1 MVYLFGIG
9 IPVLI
14 ILVFIFGTYNRLIN
28 LRNTVTESWKNVDT
42 ELQRRYDL
50 IPNLVETVKG
60 YAAHEEKVF
69 EEIAKARSQ
78 AQGSKGTPEQQA
90 ADEKT
95 LVRALGGLFAVAE
108 NYPDLKASENFL
120 HLQEELVHTE
130 DRIQAAR
137 RFYNGNV
144 RTINNKVQMFPSNL
158 IANAFGFTTAEYFE
172 VDSVNVRQAP
182 DLRPQA

>member
-1 MVYLFGIG
+1 MEYLLGIG

-14 ILVFIFGTYNRLIN
+14 ILVFILGTYNRLVN

-60 YAAHEEKVF
+60 YAAHERQVF
-69 EEIAKARSQ
+69 EEVTKARSV
-78 AQGSKGTPEQQA
+78 AVESHGSPEKQA
-90 ADEKT
+90 ADEKV

-144 RTINNKVQMFPSNL
+144 RTLNNKVQMFPSNVV
-158 IANAFGFTTAEYFE
+158 ASWFGFRTAEYFE
-172 VDSVNVRQAP
+172 VESVDVRRAP
-182 DLRPQA
+182 SVKV